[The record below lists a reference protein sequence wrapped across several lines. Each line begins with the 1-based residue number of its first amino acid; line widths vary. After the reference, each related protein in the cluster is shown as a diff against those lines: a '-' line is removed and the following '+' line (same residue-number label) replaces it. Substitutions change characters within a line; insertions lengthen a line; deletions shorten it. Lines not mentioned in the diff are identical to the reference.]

1 MLHYLTHR
9 DDLLKPLK
17 ELEGTSHADDEK
29 YIYRYVPLS
38 SLQSSNTE
46 RDKLYMKRLDKWN
59 DPFEKKV
66 LTANYCYNNKGRKHI
81 FHHPFANNVYGIC
94 FTENY
99 NCEAQWYY
107 YGREDPIV
115 LISVKLEKLLDA
127 LDKSEENFYIGRVD
141 YCVQS
146 EIQKKIAQCV
156 LADLETFQ
164 KDSSTNFTS
173 VECKALLRPLFFKR
187 LPFVYEREIRI
198 LKVGN
203 SAENDKDV
211 ENILLK
217 ENFRNLIG
225 KVTISPFVPEK
236 FDNVTPE
243 SQKEQLLKEGFVKQ
257 QINISQLHADQKPSN
272 INLENYRIKTI

>member
-1 MLHYLTHR
+1 MLCYLTPHE
-9 DDLLKPLK
+9 DLLKPVK
-17 ELEGTSHADDEK
+17 EVEGTSHADDEK
-29 YIYRYVPLS
+29 YVYRYVPLY
-38 SLQSSNTE
+38 SLLSTNTE

-59 DPFEKKV
+59 DPFERKA
-66 LTANYCYNNKGRKHI
+66 LTANYYCKGQKHA

-107 YGREDPIV
+107 YGQKEPIV

-127 LDKSEENFYIGRVD
+127 LDKSEEKFYIGRVD

-156 LADLETFQ
+156 LAGLETFQ
-164 KDSSTNFTS
+164 KDRSTDFTS
-173 VECKALLRPLFFKR
+173 DECKTLLRPLFFKR

-225 KVTISPFVPEK
+225 KVTNSPFVPEK
-236 FDNVTPE
+236 FDNTQK
-243 SQKEQLLKEGFVKQ
+243 SQKELLLKEGFAKQ
-257 QINISQLHADQKPSN
+257 QINISQLHTDQKPSN
-272 INLENYRIKTI
+272 IYLENYRTKNI

>member
-1 MLHYLTHR
+1 M
-9 DDLLKPLK
+9 
-17 ELEGTSHADDEK
+17 
-29 YIYRYVPLS
+29 
-38 SLQSSNTE
+38 
-46 RDKLYMKRLDKWN
+46 
-59 DPFEKKV
+59 
-66 LTANYCYNNKGRKHI
+66 
-81 FHHPFANNVYGIC
+81 
-94 FTENY
+94 
-99 NCEAQWYY
+99 
-107 YGREDPIV
+107 
-115 LISVKLEKLLDA
+115 ISVKLEKLLDA
-127 LDKSEENFYIGRVD
+127 LDESEEKFYIGRVD

-173 VECKALLRPLFFKR
+173 DECKVLLRPLLFKR

-217 ENFRNLIG
+217 KSFMNLIG

-236 FDNVTPE
+236 ID
-243 SQKEQLLKEGFVKQ
+243 SMQKLQKELLLKEGFVKL

-272 INLENYRIKTI
+272 IYLENYKSKNKQYEE

>member
-1 MLHYLTHR
+1 MSGV
-9 DDLLKPLK
+9 LLRKLLSHKFCASYFLNITYGQK
-17 ELEGTSHADDEK
+17 E
-29 YIYRYVPLS
+29 
-38 SLQSSNTE
+38 
-46 RDKLYMKRLDKWN
+46 
-59 DPFEKKV
+59 
-66 LTANYCYNNKGRKHI
+66 
-81 FHHPFANNVYGIC
+81 
-94 FTENY
+94 
-99 NCEAQWYY
+99 
-107 YGREDPIV
+107 PIV

-127 LDKSEENFYIGRVD
+127 LDESEEKFYIGRVD

-173 VECKALLRPLFFKR
+173 DECKVLLRPLLFKR

-217 ENFRNLIG
+217 KSFMNLIG

-236 FDNVTPE
+236 ID
-243 SQKEQLLKEGFVKQ
+243 SMQKLQKELLLKEGFVKL

-272 INLENYRIKTI
+272 IYLENYKSKNKQYEE

>member
-1 MLHYLTHR
+1 MSGV
-9 DDLLKPLK
+9 LLRK
-17 ELEGTSHADDEK
+17 
-29 YIYRYVPLS
+29 LS
-38 SLQSSNTE
+38 SHKFCASYFLNIT
-46 RDKLYMKRLDKWN
+46 
-59 DPFEKKV
+59 
-66 LTANYCYNNKGRKHI
+66 
-81 FHHPFANNVYGIC
+81 YGQK
-94 FTENY
+94 E
-99 NCEAQWYY
+99 
-107 YGREDPIV
+107 PIV

-127 LDKSEENFYIGRVD
+127 LDESEEKFYIGRVD

-173 VECKALLRPLFFKR
+173 DECKVLLRPLLFKR

-217 ENFRNLIG
+217 ESFRNLIG

-236 FDNVTPE
+236 IDNMQKL
-243 SQKEQLLKEGFVKQ
+243 QKELLLKEGFAKQ

-272 INLENYRIKTI
+272 IYLENYRIKIK